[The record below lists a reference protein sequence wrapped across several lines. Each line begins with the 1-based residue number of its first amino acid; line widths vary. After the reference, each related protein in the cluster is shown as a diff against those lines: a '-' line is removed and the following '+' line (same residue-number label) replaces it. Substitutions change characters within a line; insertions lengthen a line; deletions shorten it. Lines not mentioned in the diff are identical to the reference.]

1 MDECRTLI
9 PNITLQ
15 NNVDD
20 VWIWHLN
27 LDGLFSLKEA
37 CEIISNFEEIINSPL
52 VNITSN
58 SLVPTNNISLFVW
71 RLLLDR
77 LPTKYSLICI
87 GMQILAPPLFLA
99 RQNFNESANHLFF

>member
-15 NNVDD
+15 NSVDD

-27 LDGLFSLKEA
+27 LDGLFSVKEA

-52 VNITSN
+52 FKITSK
-58 SLVPTNNISLFVW
+58 SLVPTNISLFAW
-71 RLLLDR
+71 RLLLDC
-77 LPTKYSLICI
+77 LPTKYSLIFI
-87 GMQILAPPLFLA
+87 RMQILAPPLFLA
-99 RQNFNESANHLFF
+99 RQNFKESANHLLF